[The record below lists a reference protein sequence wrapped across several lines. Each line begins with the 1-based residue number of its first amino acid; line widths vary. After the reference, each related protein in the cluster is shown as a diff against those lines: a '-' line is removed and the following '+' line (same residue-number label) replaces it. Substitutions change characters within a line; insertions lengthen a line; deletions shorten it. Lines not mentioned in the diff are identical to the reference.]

1 LSEPMETAG
10 SATLSRDGIGRGIRQ
25 MVPLATFVLPFGL
38 AFGVAALQAGLRA
51 EEAVLMSLVVFAGAS
66 QFAALEFWGAQIP
79 LVPIVLA
86 TFAVNARHLL
96 LGAAL
101 FPWLRHRP
109 AWERYATAALISDVN
124 WAVSMQAHERGERDV
139 GLLVGGGLVLWFM
152 WVAGTVAGVTLGEV
166 IPEPERLGM
175 DVLLHTFFVVTL
187 VGMWKGRETLAP
199 WAVAAATA
207 VVASYVL
214 PPGWHVLAGGL
225 AGGIVGALRRAG

>member
-1 LSEPMETAG
+1 VSESMQTGG
-10 SATLSRDGIGRGIRQ
+10 SAILSRDGIGRGIRQ
-25 MVPLATFVLPFGL
+25 MVPLASFVLPFGL

-199 WAVAAATA
+199 WTVAAATA